1 MSTTTYKYLY
11 TKKDVEGIQC
21 SIITGSDNDHAQVI
35 KKLNDDPTVLL
46 ALREY
51 VCTYEVDKI
60 GLVDKIKIEE
70 VTNNEKESSN

>member
-21 SIITGSDNDHAQVI
+21 LIITGSDNDHARVI
-35 KKLNDDPTVLL
+35 KKLNDDPTVIL

-51 VCTYEVDKI
+51 VCTYEADKI

-70 VTNNEKESSN
+70 VKTNEKECCN